1 MGRFLITLGLTIA
14 ALGLVITVVPKLGI
28 GHLPGDIVLKR
39 KNFTL
44 YIPLASSILISVLLS
59 LLINL
64 FRRK

>member
-1 MGRFLITLGLTIA
+1 MGRFLIILGLSIA
-14 ALGLVITVVPKLGI
+14 VLGLVLTVAPKLGI